1 MPPTPKFNVKTLTM
15 PLAAFTMATLLFV
28 YTRTSI
34 AAAKRNAQRH
44 RDADGGQINWHNENL
59 RRHGRIETPGEGS
72 TVAELLGTLKGA
84 GGGAAAG
91 RRSVE
96 GEGEEASAGGET
108 EAERRIGERKRGG

>member
-1 MPPTPKFNVKTLTM
+1 M

-84 GGGAAAG
+84 AG
-91 RRSVE
+91 TRSVE
-96 GEGEEASAGGET
+96 GEGGEASAGGET
-108 EAERRIGERKRGG
+108 EAERRVRERKRGG